1 MKFPKEIFKDL
12 KVVEFASVLAGPA
25 VGMFFA
31 ELGAEVIKIENQN
44 SGGDV
49 TRTWKLKNEDK
60 TTTISSY
67 FSAINFGKN
76 SIQLDLR
83 NEEDRTIAEGHIADA
98 DILISNFKSGSADK
112 LGLSY
117 EVLGEKYPQLIYAQ
131 LDAFGSKSNRLAY
144 DVILQAETGFLSMN
158 GTKGGELCK
167 MPVALIDVLAAHQ
180 LKEGILVAL
189 YQRLIS
195 GKGMLVRTSLFAAA
209 LASLVNQASGHLM
222 TGHIPIPMGTQH
234 PNIAPYGDV
243 FKSKD
248 DDLLILAIGSND
260 QYAKL
265 CNFIKASELISDKR
279 FETNQE
285 RLINREALVLL
296 LQEKIN
302 LFNRIDFLNNCH
314 ELGIPAGAINNLQE
328 VFASEDTTPFVLE
341 DEQEGVS
348 MRLVRSVVFE
358 LIEKAN

>member
-1 MKFPKEIFKDL
+1 M
-12 KVVEFASVLAGPA
+12 
-25 VGMFFA
+25 
-31 ELGAEVIKIENQN
+31 
-44 SGGDV
+44 
-49 TRTWKLKNEDK
+49 
-60 TTTISSY
+60 
-67 FSAINFGKN
+67 
-76 SIQLDLR
+76 
-83 NEEDRTIAEGHIADA
+83 
-98 DILISNFKSGSADK
+98 
-112 LGLSY
+112 
-117 EVLGEKYPQLIYAQ
+117 
-131 LDAFGSKSNRLAY
+131 
-144 DVILQAETGFLSMN
+144 
-158 GTKGGELCK
+158 
-167 MPVALIDVLAAHQ
+167 
-180 LKEGILVAL
+180 
-189 YQRLIS
+189 
-195 GKGMLVRTSLFAAA
+195 
-209 LASLVNQASGHLM
+209 
-222 TGHIPIPMGTQH
+222 
-234 PNIAPYGDV
+234 
-243 FKSKD
+243 
-248 DDLLILAIGSND
+248 ILAIGSND